1 MGQLELWPPVVD
13 SDGTPGSGTAF
24 NKSFFDSVRDA
35 ILDEVFD
42 PANPTTKVKELIA
55 EVGAARGSKVSL
67 DARLDVAHN
76 EDGTLK
82 AIAGIVSN
90 DTVSRA
96 LPLNYLANGD
106 LLIWPNGDTSSPAY
120 MTLGAGTISRNA
132 GGPLAPI
139 CGDNWALLG
148 PNSQLSAYLVP
159 TGELNAAN
167 SRWAFL
173 RGSKWSFGCYLY
185 CSAASIGMMTA
196 GDGVGSAQAYDIET
210 GDATIQ
216 ELAEWRWVAGTITI
230 DDLANHIRVIISN
243 TGGAGNVLFQGLTMI
258 PGDVLP
264 TAYIPCP
271 GRYHTL
277 TYRVAGAIPNNIS
290 YAGAHTK
297 IGSYAPNRPAYIK
310 DVRLDQDTAPATT
323 ATKVDV
329 KVENGAGT
337 MVSIFSGSAGA
348 PTVAVGAKH
357 GSAQPDGTYQRR
369 CLQGAF
375 GALFPAGSKVF
386 VDIGQTAVAVGD
398 PGTELDANV
407 RLFQYERPF
416 EAFYEYND

>member
-13 SDGTPGSGTAF
+13 SDGTPGSGTVF
-24 NKSFFDSVRDA
+24 NKAFYDSIRDA

-42 PANPTTKVKELIA
+42 PANPTTKVKNLIA
-55 EVGAARGSKVSL
+55 EMAAARGSKASL
-67 DARLDVAHN
+67 DERFDIAHN

-82 AIAGIVSN
+82 AIAGVVSN
-90 DTVSRA
+90 DTLARA

-106 LLIWPNGDTSSPAY
+106 LLIWPNGDTAAPAY

-139 CGDNWALLG
+139 CGDNWALMG
-148 PNSQLSAYLVP
+148 PNSQLSEYLVP
-159 TGELNAAN
+159 VGELSAAN
-167 SRWAFL
+167 TRWAFV
-173 RGSKWSFGCYLY
+173 RGTKWSFGGYLY
-185 CSAASIGMMTA
+185 CSAASIGKITA
-196 GDGVGSAQAYDIET
+196 ADGVGSAAAYDIET

-216 ELAEWRWVAGTITI
+216 ELSEWRWVAGTITV
-230 DDLANHIRVIISN
+230 DSLASHLRIIVSN
-243 TGGAGNVLFQGLTMI
+243 VGGAGNVLFQGLTMI

-264 TAYIPCP
+264 KAYIPCP

-277 TYRVAGAIPNNIS
+277 TYRYSGTLPLGVTW
-290 YAGAHTK
+290 AGAHTK
-297 IGSYAPNRPAYIK
+297 LGDYAPNRASYIK
-310 DVRLDQDTAPATT
+310 DVRIDQDTAPATT

-329 KVENGAGT
+329 KVETGAGAYT
-337 MVSIFSGSAGA
+337 SVFSGSAAA
-348 PTVAVGAKH
+348 PTIAVAAKH
-357 GSAQPDGTYQRR
+357 GSSQPDGTYQRR

-375 GALFPAGSKVF
+375 GTAFPAGSKVF
-386 VDIGQTAVAVGD
+386 VDIGQTDGAA
-398 PGTELDANV
+398 PGTELGVNV